1 MDQETAPPIVAGL
14 LHGASK
20 AQAIYV
26 AAKLDLAEHLANGP
40 KPVAELAKLTKAHE
54 PSLFR
59 LLRALASEGIF
70 AETSPRT
77 FAITPAAQCLRGDV
91 PNSQR
96 AMAIMVGEEQ
106 FKSWSELLY
115 SIQTGEKGFDKIYG
129 MPIFDYLRQ
138 HPEQAVTF
146 DAAMTSI
153 HGREAIPMLA
163 AYDFSPYATIADIG
177 GGNGSTLMAVLRK
190 YPQARGILFDL
201 DHVVARSSENI
212 QAEGLDNRC
221 QLVGGDFFAAIPAGA
236 DLYMFRHIIHDWN
249 DEQCVT
255 ILTNCRKALQPGG
268 KVLILESVIEPGNE
282 PSFAKWLDLTMLVI
296 PGGKERTAEEYRELL
311 AKAGLKLNK
320 IVPTQGGI
328 SVIEAEAA

>member
-1 MDQETAPPIVAGL
+1 MDQDNSPQIVTGL

-26 AAKLDLAEHLANGP
+26 AAKLDLAGILAEGP
-40 KPVAELAKLTKAHE
+40 KSTAELAERTNTHE

-70 AETSPRT
+70 AETTPRT
-77 FAITPAAQCLRGDV
+77 FTMTPAAQCLRAEV

-115 SIQTGEKGFDKIYG
+115 TIQTGEKGFDKIYG
-129 MPIFDYLRQ
+129 MPIFDYLSQ
-138 HPEQAVTF
+138 QPEQAATF
-146 DAAMTSI
+146 DAAMSSI
-153 HGREAIPMLA
+153 HGREALPMLA
-163 AYDFSPYATIADIG
+163 AYDFSPYQTIADIG

-190 YPQARGILFDL
+190 YPQAKGMLFDL
-201 DHVVARSSENI
+201 PHVVSRSEKNFREAGL
-212 QAEGLDNRC
+212 AERC
-221 QLVGGDFFAAIPAGA
+221 ELVGGDFFASIPAGA

-249 DEQCVT
+249 DEQCIT

-268 KVLILESVIEPGNE
+268 KILILESVIEPGNE

-296 PGGKERTAEEYRELL
+296 PGGKERTAEEFRELL
-311 AKAGLKLNK
+311 AKAGLRLNR
-320 IVPTQGGI
+320 IVPTSGGI
-328 SVIEAEAA
+328 SVIEAVAE